1 MWNVVIVF
9 INFTD
14 FIDFIEI
21 ITNIIVVYFADLL
34 KFLEFFSDFDI
45 QSSLRIGKVKRASH
59 RNPTASDP
67 RKSSIGN
74 SDVVVAYA
82 VGDRQGQADNT
93 VKPLVV
99 PTEEATNTD
108 PQAKTGC
115 QRSSDGDTTPGTTG
129 TIGTAAIAAN
139 PASQPA
145 SASSRSLSYSEPLSP
160 PFLLSSSSPPPS
172 APIAIPNRH
181 TLGQMSEYTTVPLTK
196 RVHRGGHFPY
206 ATSPGPQSPR
216 QPYSSG
222 LTQYW
227 AGPQP
232 VVCSRHA
239 AYNKYTNS
247 GRDEQRNSKEPTI
260 KPQTRPMSPSFA
272 SPNSSPPQSNLLQSL
287 PTTHPRCTRRNLRLT
302 SLPSFHPANEELAD
316 LSSRPLHQ
324 HSSDAQRKLH
334 QQQRELIANATRT
347 PPLYFPSAHGGRG
360 CDPSSPR
367 LCPLGSPGE
376 SVTPLILEGQ
386 QGGDYLLAGAS
397 RSTNISTR
405 TLEPQTAKAPL
416 TEELVDEL
424 IRNEMT
430 RITENSNNPRG
441 TSPDAITPRLKASSL
456 AQGLLPNDAEA

>member
-1 MWNVVIVF
+1 MSSSPSSPSSKLSLI
-9 INFTD
+9 
-14 FIDFIEI
+14 
-21 ITNIIVVYFADLL
+21 LL
-34 KFLEFFSDFDI
+34 SSTLSISSNSSNFFSDFDI

-59 RNPTASDP
+59 RNPTASHP

-99 PTEEATNTD
+99 STEEATITD
-108 PQAKTGC
+108 HQAKTNC
-115 QRSSDGDTTPGTTG
+115 QRSSDGDTTTKTTG
-129 TIGTAAIAAN
+129 TIGAAAIAAN
-139 PASQPA
+139 SAIQPA
-145 SASSRSLSYSEPLSP
+145 SASSRSLSSSEPPST
-160 PFLLSSSSPPPS
+160 PFLLLSSSPPPS

-181 TLGQMSEYTTVPLTK
+181 TLGQMSEYTTVPLTG

-216 QPYSSG
+216 KPYSSE

-227 AGPQP
+227 PGPQP
-232 VVCSRHA
+232 MVSSRHA
-239 AYNKYTNS
+239 AYKIYTNS
-247 GRDEQRNSKEPTI
+247 GRDGQRNSKEPI
-260 KPQTRPMSPSFA
+260 GKPQTRPMSPSFV
-272 SPNSSPPQSNLLQSL
+272 SHNSSPPQSNLLQS
-287 PTTHPRCTRRNLRLT
+287 PPNTHPRRTRRNLRLT
-302 SLPSFHPANEELAD
+302 SLPSFHPTTVEIAD
-316 LSSRPLHQ
+316 LSSRPMHQ
-324 HSSDAQRKLH
+324 HSSDAQRILH

-347 PPLYFPSAHGGRG
+347 PPLYFPSAHGRRS
-360 CDPSSPR
+360 CDPSPPR

-397 RSTNISTR
+397 RITTSPTR
-405 TLEPQTAKAPL
+405 TLGPQTARVPL

-430 RITENSNNPRG
+430 RITENLKNPRG
-441 TSPDAITPRLKASSL
+441 SSPDAIAPRLTASSL
-456 AQGLLPNDAEA
+456 AEGLLPNDD